1 MPLCLQRNLMENV
14 GGDGAVLQVL
24 IDDLRARTSQTA
36 HRSGQV
42 ALEVY
47 DRKQMTVK
55 RNNPK
60 AASYYPNKLATPS
73 TPHSMPRCLPGI
85 SLGYGLKAMMCPS
98 R

>member
-1 MPLCLQRNLMENV
+1 MENV

-55 RNNPK
+55 QNDTKDREHLGNWPWV
-60 AASYYPNKLATPS
+60 AVEKL
-73 TPHSMPRCLPGI
+73 H
-85 SLGYGLKAMMCPS
+85 
-98 R
+98 